1 MSEWKAYPVESLGI
15 VRMIAHP
22 TTGSDSD
29 LLDDEKVIVALS
41 HQLAAVTSELNECKE
56 YILSF
61 DT

>member
-29 LLDDEKVIVALS
+29 LLDDEKS
-41 HQLAAVTSELNECKE
+41 HSCFVSSACCCDIRIK
-56 YILSF
+56 
-61 DT
+61 